1 VSIYLRTSD
10 WLGTLEQEYLRDYI
24 PHGGAAVKFAVV
36 PSPSVAKEATIE
48 LQRLAMLGGF
58 QFAFVN
64 SSETRLHMVD
74 QLFFAVARQV
84 DWDGLARQFVRQLLE
99 RNGYHIP
106 DDAKRFTFRDI
117 AEFND
122 DDESELR
129 RAMRNLLRRHVY
141 VDYDMAQ
148 EFRIA
153 MLRLCQAQLEQAEV
167 DRYEREAVR
176 DWLRG
181 DLRLISALKPL
192 RIFQKI
198 ARHNARDMFVSLTH
212 WLRVVGKHGL
222 VVTLEIS
229 RYTTDR
235 RPNDGSLP
243 YSPMAA
249 MDLYE
254 VLRQFIDATDELE
267 GCLLVVLAPTAFL
280 EDGKRGLTRYDP
292 LRMRI
297 ADDVRDR
304 NRANPLSSLI
314 RLEAATA

>member
-1 VSIYLRTSD
+1 VYLRTHD
-10 WLGTLEQEYLRDYI
+10 WLETLEQEYLRDYV
-24 PHGGAAVKFAVV
+24 PYGGAAVKFAVV
-36 PSPSVAKEATIE
+36 PSASVAKEVTIE
-48 LQRLAMLGGF
+48 LQRLAVLGDL

-64 SSETRLHMVD
+64 SSETRLHMID

-84 DWDGLARQFVRQLLE
+84 DWDGLARQFVRQQLE
-99 RNGYHIP
+99 RNGYHMP
-106 DDAKRFTFRDI
+106 DEAKRFTFRDI
-117 AEFND
+117 AEYNG
-122 DDESELR
+122 DDEAELR
-129 RAMRNLLRRHVY
+129 GAVRRLLRERVY
-141 VDYDMAQ
+141 RDYDMAQ
-148 EFRIA
+148 EFRYA
-153 MLRLCQAQLEQAEV
+153 MMRLCQAQLEHTEI

-198 ARHNARDMFVSLTH
+198 ARHNARDMFISLAH

-280 EDGKRGLTRYDP
+280 EDGKRGLARYDP